1 MGKKRNLKYCLD
13 ESVYTYS
20 LKHKYTTELFMGEVA
35 KGIWIVDHDQQHDSK
50 NPQVYNIELLH
61 TFTKDNLPDKYPL
74 VYGWGPGV

>member
-1 MGKKRNLKYCLD
+1 M
-13 ESVYTYS
+13 YTYS

-50 NPQVYNIELLH
+50 NHLH
-61 TFTKDNLPDKYPL
+61 TFDTKDNLPDKYPL